1 MPITPVAFPAT
12 AAPFDG
18 GRATRQIQRPVS
30 PEDARLVAQ
39 SWVIAAGRADALAS
53 AFFANLFSLDPS
65 LRLLFLGESVEQARD
80 RERRFVHAVDVAVAN
95 LHRFE
100 SRPGEAPV
108 SWDAVGVSLLGAL
121 HHVLGL
127 AMTPAVRD
135 AWAAAY
141 AAVAASMRAA
151 SSAERATKA
160 A

>member
-1 MPITPVAFPAT
+1 MPITPAAFPAT
-12 AAPFDG
+12 AAPLDG
-18 GRATRQIQRPVS
+18 GRSPRQIQRPIS
-30 PEDARLVAQ
+30 HEDARLVAQ
-39 SWVIAAGRADALAS
+39 SWVVAVGRADVLAS

-65 LRLLFLGESVEQARD
+65 LRLLFLGESVEQGRE

-100 SRPGEAPV
+100 TRPGEAPV

-121 HHVLGL
+121 HHVLGH

-141 AAVAASMRAA
+141 AAIATAMRAA
-151 SSAERATKA
+151 SAADRSTKA